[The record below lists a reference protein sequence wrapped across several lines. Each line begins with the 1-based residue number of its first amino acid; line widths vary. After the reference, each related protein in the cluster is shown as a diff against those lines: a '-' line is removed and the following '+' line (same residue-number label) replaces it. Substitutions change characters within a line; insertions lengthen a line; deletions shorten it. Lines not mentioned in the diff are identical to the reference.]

1 MTVSGY
7 LENLAS
13 NAILS
18 DDEKS
23 SIETSI
29 STLQKRLNNYFGY
42 ELKEHFKFGS
52 STRGT
57 ILPRNMDSESD
68 IDYMVVFDDD
78 SYKPQTYLD
87 NFMQKITIWNDFIIF
102 NRNKINFFPVNKS
115 VRCKKL

>member
-1 MTVSGY
+1 MSVLGY

-29 STLQKRLNNYFGY
+29 STLQTRLNNYFGD

-52 STRGT
+52 LFSNLKCSTT
-57 ILPRNMDSESD
+57 LSS
-68 IDYMVVFDDD
+68 
-78 SYKPQTYLD
+78 KCTL
-87 NFMQKITIWNDFIIF
+87 
-102 NRNKINFFPVNKS
+102 
-115 VRCKKL
+115 